1 MFSFGWL
8 LAWNT
13 DVFLVFASLHPKSN
27 FSDGEKRWLEVR
39 LHLQASWLSSEV
51 FLSIEKGAGTGES
64 S

>member
-13 DVFLVFASLHPKSN
+13 DVFLVFVSLHLKSN
-27 FSDGEKRWLEVR
+27 FSDEEKQWLEVR
-39 LHLQASWLSSEV
+39 LHSQASWLSSED
-51 FLSIEKGAGTGES
+51 FLSIEDAGES